1 MMEGLDAPW
10 ASPRPAPGGL
20 RQAREKPAAHERERA
35 HPDNPG
41 MTASPAR
48 EPIIG
53 SATPLPL
60 LASQALANRPLAK
73 AAP

>member
-1 MMEGLDAPW
+1 M
-10 ASPRPAPGGL
+10 
-20 RQAREKPAAHERERA
+20 QRERA

-41 MTASPAR
+41 MTASPTR

-53 SATPLPL
+53 PATPLPL